1 MVQWPGPD
9 ACQGNTWLYDC
20 AQYMNLNAVANNLN
34 GQATDQA
41 SAMAAVAAAKAA
53 AEAQAAQEAQMAAMA
68 AQQQQ
73 QQQQSGGQAGG
84 AAAGPAPAGVP
95 GMDPGVPGM
104 GGAAGGSP
112 AGGMSPAGDS
122 MGAGGMAGGQG
133 GAGGMGMVG
142 QAGAGP
148 MGGQGAGG
156 FGMAGQQAGAMGGMG
171 GMGAPGGGMGGGG
184 GAGMMGSPA
193 TSSLM
198 GANSFGHRH
207 LLQLGGALPSTQLG
221 AACQKPIQGVVTG
234 ANSGILVIP
243 NFKGV
248 GAMATRGN
256 DTMMI
261 QLGGQGSQCV
271 AAYKLMGG
279 KIMDVGRTKEE
290 VQKQQDA
297 VKSGAAAAHA
307 PVSLAMLA
315 LILGYLVL

>member
-1 MVQWPGPD
+1 
-9 ACQGNTWLYDC
+9 
-20 AQYMNLNAVANNLN
+20 
-34 GQATDQA
+34 
-41 SAMAAVAAAKAA
+41 
-53 AEAQAAQEAQMAAMA
+53 
-68 AQQQQ
+68 
-73 QQQQSGGQAGG
+73 
-84 AAAGPAPAGVP
+84 
-95 GMDPGVPGM
+95 
-104 GGAAGGSP
+104 
-112 AGGMSPAGDS
+112 
-122 MGAGGMAGGQG
+122 
-133 GAGGMGMVG
+133 
-142 QAGAGP
+142 
-148 MGGQGAGG
+148 
-156 FGMAGQQAGAMGGMG
+156 MAGQQAGAMGGMG
-171 GMGAPGGGMGGGG
+171 GMGGMSAPGGGMGG

-193 TSSLM
+193 SSALM

-297 VKSGAAAAHA
+297 VKKSGAAAAHA
-307 PVSLAMLA
+307 PVSLALLA
-315 LILGYLVL
+315 LMLGYLVL